1 MPVSPKEGGQPGV
14 ILFSHF
20 HVALKGHHTVK
31 WKEINTFFNISGQ
44 SLNPYSYKS
53 FCWLLQCLLF
63 SF

>member
-31 WKEINTFFNISGQ
+31 WKKINTFFNIQ
-44 SLNPYSYKS
+44 AKA
-53 FCWLLQCLLF
+53 
-63 SF
+63 